1 MLSTIRLAALSAVL
15 AGVVV
20 STLWTSEG
28 QSAVPSTT
36 KIMDRLPQGDDAS
49 LKLGVAEL
57 RPTTEGS
64 AGKGDRIASAQTGSC
79 KEAAWPY
86 VPQKCLTLVGAA
98 EPRSSIRMITV
109 EERQGENT
117 SILVRLP
124 QISVAAR

>member
-1 MLSTIRLAALSAVL
+1 
-15 AGVVV
+15 
-20 STLWTSEG
+20 
-28 QSAVPSTT
+28 VPATA

-49 LKLGVAEL
+49 PKLGAAEL

-64 AGKGDRIASAQTGSC
+64 AGKGDRIASAQTGGC

-86 VPQKCLTLVGAA
+86 VPRTCLTLVGAA

-109 EERQGENT
+109 EERQGENS
-117 SILVRLP
+117 SILLRLP